1 MTIDEIRFE
10 MDLND
15 VKPTDIE
22 AIIEECRHSGFSSEE
37 LDEALQKKGYPKIFT
52 IDYDAFDTY
61 DEDAWEDD

>member
-22 AIIEECRHSGFSSEE
+22 EIIEECRHSGFSFEE

-52 IDYDAFDTY
+52 IDYEALDTY